1 MEQMRGLTREL
12 MVGVRRQLRHR
23 SVLLFIGALI
33 VVDVLIL
40 GAGVL
45 NYAGEQDYLSGS
57 LVDRFRPIQWDLTID
72 RGVGENWLDLKLLL
86 SAVILLALDFVR
98 RERILMTWAAIFLL
112 LVVDDR
118 MQIHERFG
126 GQLAESLSLPDLFGF
141 PAKHFGELVALGI
154 LGLGVLA
161 ALVLSWSGS
170 SDRARAG
177 GVAIGLSFGVLAG
190 FGVFIDILP
199 NAAPRWNG
207 MFAVIEDGGEVL
219 ASSLIVFATFVALG
233 LAQSRPLLDLT
244 AEETRASVSAA
255 N

>member
-1 MEQMRGLTREL
+1 MQD
-12 MVGVRRQLRHR
+12 MVGVARELIVGVRQQLRHR
-23 SVLLFIGALI
+23 SVLLLIAALI

-57 LVDRFRPIQWDLTID
+57 LVDRFRQPRWDLTID

-86 SAVILLALDFVR
+86 GAVILLSLDFVR
-98 RERILMTWAAIFLL
+98 RERILATWAVIFLL

-126 GQLAESLSLPDLFGF
+126 GQLAETLSLPDVLGF
-141 PAKHFGELVALGI
+141 PAKHLGEVVAAGV

-161 ALVLSWSGS
+161 ALVLSWSRS

-177 GVAIGLSFGVLAG
+177 GIAIGLSFAVLAG

-207 MFAVIEDGGEVL
+207 MFAVVEDGGEVL
-219 ASSLIVFATFVALG
+219 AGSLIVFATFVALG
-233 LAQSRPLLDLT
+233 LARSRALLDLT
-244 AEETRASVSAA
+244 RDQKRAAA
-255 N
+255 PAGS